1 MPPRIP
7 GTLSNGVMS
16 LKFMQRALVA
26 EQKPVQPEAAEILD
40 DSKWVIA
47 RSPEEDALHTTSSS
61 KWVLL
66 RHAINRLQLMIS
78 AEASK

>member
-26 EQKPVQPEAAEILD
+26 EQKPVQAEAAEILD

-47 RSPEEDALHTTSSS
+47 RSPEEDALHNTSSS
-61 KWVLL
+61 KCVLICYV
-66 RHAINRLQLMIS
+66 ANRL
-78 AEASK
+78 